1 MTVTLSGP
9 QKAAVVLAQLDQ
21 KRASKVLTA
30 LSEAEV
36 LQVMSAMATLPVLGP
51 EEVREVQGEFVERAA
66 IAVQVA
72 QGGVEVARALLRER
86 LGAARAEEVLAQFM
100 AGDRHQPLAKLA
112 SIDPQQIVSFV
123 GDEHPQ
129 TIAVVLAHL
138 PADLAAQ
145 VLGIVGPPVN
155 VEVARRIA
163 TMGRLSPDVV
173 QSVADSLEQK
183 LSSFFRNGVG
193 SSADVGGLSAIVAI
207 LNQSERG
214 AEKQILGSLD
224 ESDPELA
231 DEIRNEMF
239 VFDDVVQ
246 LDDRTLQRVLRNVPP
261 KDLAVAL
268 KGVDQAIRDTF
279 LRNMSGRAAQDLAE
293 EIELLGPTRLSQ
305 VETAQQAVVKVVREL
320 EAAGEIVLVRG
331 GDDQFV

>member
-1 MTVTLSGP
+1 MTVALNGA

-21 KRASKVLTA
+21 KRASKVLTS

-51 EEVREVQGEFVERAA
+51 DEVREVQGEFVERAA
-66 IAVQVA
+66 LAVQVA

-100 AGDRHQPLAKLA
+100 AGQRDQPMAKLA
-112 SIDPQQIVSFV
+112 SIDPQQIVSFI

-138 PADLAAQ
+138 PADNAAQ
-145 VLGIVGPPVN
+145 VLGILGAPNN

-173 QSVADSLEQK
+173 HAVADSLEKK
-183 LSSFFRNGVG
+183 LSTFFRNGTG
-193 SSADVGGLSAIVAI
+193 STADVGGLSAIVAI

-231 DEIRNEMF
+231 EEIRNEMF

-268 KGVDQAIRDTF
+268 KGVDQPIRDTF

-305 VETAQQAVVKVVREL
+305 VESAQQAVVKVVREL